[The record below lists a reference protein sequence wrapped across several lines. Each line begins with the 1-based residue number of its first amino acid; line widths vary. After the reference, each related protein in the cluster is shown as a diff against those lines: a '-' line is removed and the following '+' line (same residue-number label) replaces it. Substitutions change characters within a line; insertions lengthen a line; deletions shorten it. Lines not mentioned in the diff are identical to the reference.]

1 MTTTRLGS
9 LRALGRALR
18 KDEGIALPVV
28 IGLGLVMLMLVAT
41 AMSVSTSGLT
51 KTRNDENWN
60 GALAAAYAGVEEYQS
75 RLANDSTYQK
85 YGNPAAPFSA
95 DSTLTLPSGAAEN
108 KAFGVG
114 AAGTWASIPG
124 SDGRASYRYEV
135 DNSDYSTKGI
145 LHVRA
150 TGRVAGVTRS
160 LVADLKQTGFIDYLY
175 FTNYETLDPAYTGE
189 TRVDSNNKNI
199 CERYAY
205 GSPARSSSCTDI
217 QFGASDT
224 FGGSV
229 RSNDRMLIC
238 GANFDGPV
246 ISSSTTDPIWSKPSG
261 CSNPTW
267 GVGTGPVYQAPIDMP
282 PTNTELKKETRNDLS
297 DEVPRPGCLYTGPT
311 VITFEYV
318 AGNPKMRV
326 MSPWTKYTNI
336 AATAAAASNPAQ
348 CGTPGNGSGGL
359 GSSTGAVLDVPDLN
373 LIFVQ
378 PVPAVGSGDAN
389 APSSSSYL
397 PPNFSCTSASS
408 TRPAGWAYSTGS
420 GGSRTYYERFPT
432 EDEAKPGGKL
442 TYYGCKAGDLYVEG
456 TLGGQV
462 TLAAENYVYVTD
474 DLVYNDKQADI
485 LGLVG
490 QNAVLVWNPVDR
502 YDDNLLEDWDR
513 EIDAAILSVG
523 HTFQVQNYDRSGS
536 RGTLTVFGAIAQ
548 KFRGTVATTSGGSVA
563 NGYAKDYQYDER
575 YRFTAP
581 PKFLTPVS
589 TTYGVTQYAT
599 VPAAFEAD
607 GSTP

>member
-1 MTTTRLGS
+1 
-9 LRALGRALR
+9 
-18 KDEGIALPVV
+18 
-28 IGLGLVMLMLVAT
+28 
-41 AMSVSTSGLT
+41 
-51 KTRNDENWN
+51 
-60 GALAAAYAGVEEYQS
+60 
-75 RLANDSTYQK
+75 
-85 YGNPAAPFSA
+85 
-95 DSTLTLPSGAAEN
+95 
-108 KAFGVG
+108 
-114 AAGTWASIPG
+114 
-124 SDGRASYRYEV
+124 
-135 DNSDYSTKGI
+135 
-145 LHVRA
+145 
-150 TGRVAGVTRS
+150 
-160 LVADLKQTGFIDYLY
+160 
-175 FTNYETLDPAYTGE
+175 
-189 TRVDSNNKNI
+189 
-199 CERYAY
+199 
-205 GSPARSSSCTDI
+205 
-217 QFGASDT
+217 
-224 FGGSV
+224 
-229 RSNDRMLIC
+229 
-238 GANFDGPV
+238 
-246 ISSSTTDPIWSKPSG
+246 
-261 CSNPTW
+261 
-267 GVGTGPVYQAPIDMP
+267 MP
-282 PTNTELKKETRNDLS
+282 PTNTELKKETRTDLS